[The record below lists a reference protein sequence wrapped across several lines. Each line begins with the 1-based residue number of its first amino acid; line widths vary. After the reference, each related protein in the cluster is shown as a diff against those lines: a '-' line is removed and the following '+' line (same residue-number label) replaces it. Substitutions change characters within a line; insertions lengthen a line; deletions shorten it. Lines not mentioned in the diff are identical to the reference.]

1 MTDIQLAIK
10 IISLFENLNCL
21 KFQETE
27 KSGAI
32 YYIPQGG
39 PLRPLIYCFW
49 QNLFVQDIQSGDT
62 PLGQLMCAETGITV
76 CFMTINIIISGK
88 YTRKAT

>member
-10 IISLFENLNCL
+10 IISLFGNLNCL

-39 PLRPLIYCFW
+39 PLTPLIYCPGKISLSKTFR
-49 QNLFVQDIQSGDT
+49 V
-62 PLGQLMCAETGITV
+62 GILH
-76 CFMTINIIISGK
+76 
-88 YTRKAT
+88 

>member
-1 MTDIQLAIK
+1 MIFLDLLPFREVQTDNQLAIK
-10 IISLFENLNCL
+10 IISLFGNLNCL
-21 KFQETE
+21 IFQETE

-39 PLRPLIYCFW
+39 PLRPLIYC

-62 PLGQLMCAETGITV
+62 PLGQLMWVEID
-76 CFMTINIIISGK
+76 F
-88 YTRKAT
+88 